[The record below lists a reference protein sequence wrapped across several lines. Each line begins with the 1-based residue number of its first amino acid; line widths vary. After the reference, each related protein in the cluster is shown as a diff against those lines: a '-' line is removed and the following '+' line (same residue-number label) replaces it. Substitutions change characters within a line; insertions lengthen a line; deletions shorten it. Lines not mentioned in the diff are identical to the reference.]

1 MELTRQTH
9 RLRMISTGGVLK
21 NCLKQL
27 EEEPEDLIGR
37 DELKTDFEVHEGNL
51 YFEWKYQDK
60 KSE

>member
-1 MELTRQTH
+1 
-9 RLRMISTGGVLK
+9 MISTGGVLK